1 MVLFDLT
8 SLPLSIDEAV
18 NLAPTVELHR
28 ALSTSDGV
36 NKSPSALNSYKHFPL
51 FTLKKKKAALILQRS
66 NKVVNMHKQ
75 VCDVKKKE
83 NAQIFGDT
91 TKYNNGKS
99 AAFKSKLESTF
110 IH

>member
-1 MVLFDLT
+1 
-8 SLPLSIDEAV
+8 
-18 NLAPTVELHR
+18 
-28 ALSTSDGV
+28 
-36 NKSPSALNSYKHFPL
+36 
-51 FTLKKKKAALILQRS
+51 
-66 NKVVNMHKQ
+66 MHKQ